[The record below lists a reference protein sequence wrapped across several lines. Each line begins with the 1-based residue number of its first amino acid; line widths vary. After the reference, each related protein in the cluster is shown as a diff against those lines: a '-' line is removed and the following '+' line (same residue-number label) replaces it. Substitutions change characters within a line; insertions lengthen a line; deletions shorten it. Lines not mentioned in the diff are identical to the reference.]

1 MPQTEKTQ
9 KDVTDNQLDDQEKL
23 CKSLD
28 PFEIYAEA
36 LDHLTTPPSFLI
48 I

>member
-1 MPQTEKTQ
+1 MQQRDKTK
-9 KDVTDNQLDDQEKL
+9 KDVTDNQLGDQEKL
-23 CKSLD
+23 CMSFD
-28 PFEIYAEA
+28 AFEIHVEA